1 MGDIADY
8 HVEQFASGNWGMPY
22 KNNSFRRKNNMS
34 NTNKN
39 QATKVVTGEV
49 RFSYLHVF
57 EPHAIEEGQEKKYS
71 VSLLIPKSDKK
82 TLNAIKKA
90 IEAAKVAGAPK
101 WGGKVPPNLKM
112 PLRDGDVDRPDQE
125 EYAGMY
131 FINANST
138 NKPGIVD
145 ASVQPIL
152 DSTELYSGCYGR
164 ASVNFYAYNV
174 SGNKG
179 IACGLN
185 NIQKL
190 RDGETLGGRSRA
202 EDDFDAVDIEED
214 DDGMDDFLS

>member
-8 HVEQFASGNWGMPY
+8 HVEQFASGNWGMPS
-22 KNNSFRRKNNMS
+22 NSNKRRNVKMT

-57 EPHAIEEGQEKKYS
+57 EPHAIEEGQDKKYS
-71 VSLLIPKSDKK
+71 VSLLIPKTDKK

-101 WGGKVPPNLKM
+101 WGGKVPGNLKM

-131 FINANST
+131 FVNANST
-138 NKPGIVD
+138 NKPGLVD
-145 ASVQPIL
+145 ANVQPIM

-202 EDDFDAVDIEED
+202 EDDFDAVETEED
-214 DDGMDDFLS
+214 GSGMDDFLN

>member
-1 MGDIADY
+1 MT
-8 HVEQFASGNWGMPY
+8 N
-22 KNNSFRRKNNMS
+22 K
-34 NTNKN
+34 NKN

-57 EPHAIEEGQEKKYS
+57 EPHAIEPGQDEKYS

-82 TLNAIKKA
+82 TLTKIKKA
-90 IEAAKVAGAPK
+90 VEAAKVAGQAK
-101 WGGKVPPNLKM
+101 FGGKIPPNLKT
-112 PLRDGDVDRPDQE
+112 PLRDGDTERPDQE
-125 EYAGMY
+125 EYKGHY

-138 NKPGIVD
+138 NKPGLVD
-145 ASVQPIL
+145 ANVDPIM

-174 SGNKG
+174 SGNRG

-185 NIQKL
+185 NLQKT

-202 EDDFDAVDIEED
+202 EDDFDAVEVED
-214 DDGMDDFLS
+214 DDYGYEDEDDFLS

>member
-1 MGDIADY
+1 
-8 HVEQFASGNWGMPY
+8 
-22 KNNSFRRKNNMS
+22 MS

-57 EPHAIEEGQEKKYS
+57 EPHAIEEGQQEKYS
-71 VSLLIPKSDKK
+71 VSLLIPKKDKA
-82 TLNAIKKA
+82 TLNKIKKA
-90 IEAAKVAGAPK
+90 IEAAKEAGK
-101 WGGKVPPNLKM
+101 STKFGGKIPANLKM

-125 EYAGMY
+125 EYAGHY

-145 ASVQPIL
+145 ANVDPIL

-164 ASVNFYAYNV
+164 ASVNFYAYSV

-190 RDGETLGGRSRA
+190 RDGDTLGGRSRA
-202 EDDFDAVDIEED
+202 EDDFDAVEVEGED
-214 DDGMDDFLS
+214 EGMDDFLN

>member
-1 MGDIADY
+1 
-8 HVEQFASGNWGMPY
+8 
-22 KNNSFRRKNNMS
+22 MS
-34 NTNKN
+34 KTNPN

-57 EPHAIEEGQEKKYS
+57 EPHAIEPGQDPKYS

-82 TLNAIKKA
+82 TLTKIKKA
-90 IEAAKVAGAPK
+90 VEAAKKAGESTK
-101 WGGKVPPNLKM
+101 FGGKIPANLKT

-125 EYAGMY
+125 EYAGHY

-138 NKPGIVD
+138 GKPGLVD
-145 ASVQPIL
+145 ADVNPIM

-174 SGNKG
+174 SGNRG

-185 NIQKL
+185 NLQKTK
-190 RDGETLGGRSRA
+190 DGETLGGRSRA
-202 EDDFDAVDIEED
+202 EDDFDAVEVEED
-214 DDGMDDFLS
+214 YEEDDFLS

>member
-1 MGDIADY
+1 
-8 HVEQFASGNWGMPY
+8 
-22 KNNSFRRKNNMS
+22 MS

-57 EPHAIEEGQEKKYS
+57 EPHAIEEGQDKKYS

-82 TLNAIKKA
+82 TLAAIKKA
-90 IEAAKVAGAPK
+90 IEAAKEAGK
-101 WGGKVPPNLKM
+101 STKFGGKIPANLKM
-112 PLRDGDVDRPDQE
+112 PLRDGDVDRPDQP
-125 EYAGMY
+125 EYAGHY

-145 ASVQPIL
+145 ANVQPII

-174 SGNKG
+174 SGNRG

-202 EDDFDAVDIEED
+202 EDDFEPVDVGVEVDGGID
-214 DDGMDDFLS
+214 DILG